1 MRKFTHNGIKAIE
14 MSIKKI
20 NLAEQ
25 SVIFFHLLEVIPV
38 YLSPNQWKILVLT
51 KKIKNSILM

>member
-25 SVIFFHLLEVIPV
+25 SVIFFSFIGSYSGISESQPMEDISAHEK
-38 YLSPNQWKILVLT
+38 N
-51 KKIKNSILM
+51 KK